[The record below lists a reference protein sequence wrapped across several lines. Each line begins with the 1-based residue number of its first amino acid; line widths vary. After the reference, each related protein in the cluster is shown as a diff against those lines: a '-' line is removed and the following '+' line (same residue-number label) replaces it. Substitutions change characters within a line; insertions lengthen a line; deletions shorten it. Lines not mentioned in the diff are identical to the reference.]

1 MFIANTASRMT
12 TFSNATRAYDQLTDF
27 ADAFSLVYVPNSF
40 PKHKNRIVKNNT
52 KNTASVG
59 ELNKR

>member
-1 MFIANTASRMT
+1 M
-12 TFSNATRAYDQLTDF
+12 
-27 ADAFSLVYVPNSF
+27 YVPNSF

-59 ELNKR
+59 ELNKRLNFTRKNRLQTVN